1 MFSAY
6 DAIQSL
12 IAALPGHT
20 GSFAGSEYLL
30 PVHTAYLADAPSDL
44 KALSERLAAFHGS
57 DVKPIIDSVLL
68 GAEAVESVQPDRE
81 RHFITDRAVQDYVF
95 MGSKWRAGW
104 ALVLGTEDS
113 RGLIQKL
120 QAMDFMVFTDQPGIP
135 EAWHIGSRET
145 SPVYFLQLM
154 VRYGLVWGRIKPGDD
169 HQLGHFLE
177 KDMPGV
183 VIIRQD
189 LPPLKYLVALGLMKL
204 GAPAIVPSTF
214 PFPYGN
220 RVFADSD
227 EHILQR
233 ITGFENLRIKKYG
246 DETLSL
252 PAYANTA
259 YANQEF
265 SAAASL
271 GGTHTSFLCMW
282 PADYLTSRSF
292 LTAGTGERQ
301 EIGIMVDVRE
311 ENFSIDISAF
321 MEKAAYRALNY
332 VDGWRARDGSSG
344 FVLECADYAPYDNGK
359 AKEALRAGIRLQFPG
374 LRDFEIEIIQD
385 PDLLAELAPIV
396 MRFKQERHQLIDSM
410 TEENTELFAVCTEC
424 RPFSL
429 VHTCIITP
437 DRTPMCA
444 ARSYFSVK
452 ASAYFGSDQKPYQR
466 RSEQGVPLRS
476 LFHRGRILDL
486 ARGEYE
492 GANEVYRDL
501 TRGALTR
508 VRLHSLDE
516 VPHTSCG
523 CFQNLAFRIK
533 GHGGMGIM
541 KRGSAAVTPDART
554 WEMLANYAGGK
565 QSDGI
570 MGVSNQYI
578 ASSEFLRGDGGLHS
592 LVWTDSESWNRF
604 KDLVSPD
611 QRVATEKDVSTIAEL
626 NVFLHR
632 TPGGRDTGSKQA

>member
-1 MFSAY
+1 M
-6 DAIQSL
+6 
-12 IAALPGHT
+12 
-20 GSFAGSEYLL
+20 
-30 PVHTAYLADAPSDL
+30 
-44 KALSERLAAFHGS
+44 
-57 DVKPIIDSVLL
+57 
-68 GAEAVESVQPDRE
+68 
-81 RHFITDRAVQDYVF
+81 
-95 MGSKWRAGW
+95 
-104 ALVLGTEDS
+104 
-113 RGLIQKL
+113 
-120 QAMDFMVFTDQPGIP
+120 
-135 EAWHIGSRET
+135 GSRET

-189 LPPLKYLVALGLMKL
+189 LSPLKYLVVLGLMKL
-204 GAPAIVPSTF
+204 GAPAVVPSTF

-220 RVFADSD
+220 RVVADSD

-233 ITGFENLRIKKYG
+233 ITGFENLRIRKYG

-259 YANQEF
+259 YVKQEF
-265 SAAASL
+265 SAAAGL
-271 GGTHTSFLCMW
+271 GVTDASFLCMW
-282 PADYLTSRSF
+282 PADYLASHTFR
-292 LTAGTGERQ
+292 TAGTGEGR
-301 EIGIMVDVRE
+301 EIGIRIDVRE
-311 ENFSIDISAF
+311 EKFTIDISAL
-321 MEKAAYRALNY
+321 MERAAYRALNY
-332 VDGWRARDGSSG
+332 VDGWRARDGISG
-344 FVLECADYAPYDNGK
+344 FVLECADNAPYDTGK

-374 LRDFEIEIIQD
+374 LRDFEIEIIRD
-385 PDLLAELAPIV
+385 PELLAELAPIV
-396 MRFKQERHQLIDSM
+396 RRFKQERHQLIESM

-444 ARSYFSVK
+444 SRSYFSVK
-452 ASAYFGSDQKPYQR
+452 ASAYFGSDQHPYQR

-476 LFHRGRILDL
+476 LFPRGRILDL

-533 GHGGMGIM
+533 GHGGIGIM
-541 KRGSAAVTPDART
+541 KRGSAVVTPDART

-578 ASSEFLRGDGGLHS
+578 ASSEFLRGDGGLRS
-592 LVWTDSESWNRF
+592 LVWTDSESWNRIN
-604 KDLVSPD
+604 DLFSPG
-611 QRVATEKDVSTIAEL
+611 QRVATEKDVSTVAEL
-626 NVFLHR
+626 KAFLH
-632 TPGGRDTGSKQA
+632 GSRE